1 MINKGIVY
9 KRKSLRLSGY
19 NYSNPGAYFVTICT
33 QEKKNLFD
41 LPCVQNMIKLVWEN
55 LPYRFPI
62 LILGEFAILPNH
74 IHAILWLKNTLD
86 NNEETNLLYP
96 DNKDRSTF
104 PTVSLGQIIQA
115 FKSITTHKYIIE
127 VKKKNCMMFDRRLWQ
142 RNYFE
147 HVIRTEKSLKRIRE
161 YIVNNPARWE
171 FDRDNTKGKP
181 DQQEKEFWQ
190 EYSL

>member
-1 MINKGIVY
+1 MINKEVIY

-33 QEKKNLFD
+33 QGKKNLLD
-41 LPCVQNMIKLVWEN
+41 LTCVQNMIKLVWIN

-62 LILGEFAILPNH
+62 LTLDEFTILPNH
-74 IHAILWLKNTLD
+74 IHAILWLKNPLND
-86 NNEETNLLYP
+86 NEETNLLYP
-96 DNKDRSTF
+96 DNKDRSTL
-104 PTVSLGQIIQA
+104 PAVSLGQIIQA
-115 FKSITTHKYIIE
+115 FKSITTYKYIIE

-147 HVIRTEKSLKRIRE
+147 HVIRTESSLKRIRE

-171 FDRDNTKGKP
+171 FDRENTKGNP
-181 DQQEKEFWQ
+181 DQQEKEFWK